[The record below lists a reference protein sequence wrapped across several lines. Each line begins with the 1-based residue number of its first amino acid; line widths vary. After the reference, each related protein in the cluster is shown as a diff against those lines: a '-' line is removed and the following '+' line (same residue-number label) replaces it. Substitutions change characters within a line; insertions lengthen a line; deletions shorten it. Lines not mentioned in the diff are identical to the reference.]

1 MRKQLRPS
9 SVAAIVVAAT
19 FLATAA
25 HAQEDTTSMKDIFS
39 QFSLRD
45 LLNVSIVTVSKQAE
59 NLFDAPLSATVLT
72 ANEIKSA
79 GATSIMEAFRLIP
92 GLIVR
97 EQTPGNFD
105 LHIRGLDNPDPNA
118 PLVTTVN
125 TVTLVMVNNRLVY
138 NDVQGG
144 TFWDMLQLG
153 IDDIDR
159 IEVVRGPA
167 AALYGS
173 NAATGVINIIT
184 KKPNYKTG
192 AYASTYAQGGMYNT
206 GVFSGAVGYGS
217 EGGFSVRVGG
227 TFETR
232 ARHLVDYY
240 RFSNQQ
246 LLGPLRPGGY
256 RPRPDTLAN
265 GNAVPPDQLAFEFPD
280 FNRALTRYAVNLHSA
295 YTAPEFNVNL
305 LGGYANAQYQRPYFG
320 AGEFVLN
327 SEENQSVFGHL
338 FGNWRDLSFS
348 GDITRGENITL
359 GRIPYNFLA
368 INASADYNLVVSE
381 NFSLKPSMVYHGV
394 RYVAFTVNQD
404 RSRLYPQTEP
414 ITNSTL
420 SASFRADYGVA
431 RFRFIFGLRAD
442 RFEVPENRF
451 FISPQAVVTFKPN
464 SDLLL
469 RASYGRS
476 ARSPFIAS
484 VFGFREPTP
493 ELPVRFIGNTNQAL
507 LTVDEVETGFR
518 YNLADKISIDLEAF
532 YSIANNFESILP
544 KKLILQQP
552 FSFVEFAFENTSQR
566 AEQLGATLELNLV
579 PNPDWA
585 IKAFATVQRTQIQNY
600 NYNSIF
606 SPERSVRDS
615 AFVNPA
621 TPTLFGG
628 VVITASP
635 WQRVALNLNAYF
647 YTAQTFSIISGQGLP
662 IANAT
667 EVSGNFILNATASY
681 EVFPKVKAFVNG
693 RNLLGGGRRQFGF
706 ADQIN
711 TMVLGGLQAEL

>member
-1 MRKQLRPS
+1 MRKQLRPLFL
-9 SVAAIVVAAT
+9 AAVIFVAT

-25 HAQEDTTSMKDIFS
+25 RAQEDTTSMKDIFS

-45 LLNVSIVTVSKQAE
+45 LLNVSIVTVSKQTE
-59 NLFDAPLSATVLT
+59 TIFDAPLSATVLT
-72 ANEIKSA
+72 SDEIKSA
-79 GATSIMEAFRLIP
+79 GATSVMEALRLIP

-105 LHIRGLDNPDPNA
+105 LHIRGFDNPDPNA
-118 PLVTTVN
+118 PLFTTVN

-184 KKPNYKTG
+184 KKPSYKTG

-206 GVFSGAVGYGS
+206 GVFSGAVGYSS
-217 EGGFSVRVGG
+217 EGGFSIRAGG

-240 RFSNQQ
+240 RFANQPIF
-246 LLGPLRPGGY
+246 GPFRPGGY
-256 RPRPDTLAN
+256 RPRPDTFTS
-265 GNAVPPDQLAFEFPD
+265 GTAVPPTELAFEFPD
-280 FNRALTRYAVNLHSA
+280 FNRALTRYAMNLHGA

-305 LGGYANAQYQRPYFG
+305 LGGYANSQYQRPYLG
-320 AGEFVLN
+320 ADSFVMN

-348 GDITRGENITL
+348 GDITRGENVTL
-359 GRIPYNFLA
+359 GGIPYNFLA
-368 INASADYNLVVSE
+368 INASADYNVAVSD
-381 NFSLKPSMVYHGV
+381 NFNLKPSIVYHGV
-394 RYVAFTVNQD
+394 RYFAFTVNQD
-404 RSRLYPQTEP
+404 RSRLYTQIEP
-414 ITNSTL
+414 LTNSTL
-420 SASFRADYGVA
+420 SASFRAEYGVA

-451 FISPQAVVTFKPN
+451 FISPQAIVTFKPN

-469 RASYGRS
+469 RASYGRA
-476 ARSPFIAS
+476 ARSPFIS
-484 VFGFREPTP
+484 SIFGDREPASD
-493 ELPVRFIGNTNQAL
+493 LPVRLRGNRNQAL
-507 LTVDEVETGFR
+507 LTIDEFETGTR
-518 YNLADKISIDLEAF
+518 LNLGDIASINVEAF
-532 YSIANNFESILP
+532 YSIANNFETIVL
-544 KKLILQQP
+544 KGFVLQQP
-552 FSFVEFAFENTSQR
+552 LPFVDAAFENTSQR

-579 PNPDWA
+579 PNPEWT
-585 IKAFATVQRTQIQNY
+585 IKAFATAQRTQIWNY
-600 NYNSIF
+600 NFNNVF
-606 SPERSVRDS
+606 FPAQSVRDS

-621 TPTLFGG
+621 TPALFGG
-628 VVITASP
+628 VIIAASP
-635 WQRVALNLNAYF
+635 WQRFALNLNAYF
-647 YTAQTFSIISGQGLP
+647 YTAQTFSIITGELLP
-662 IANAT
+662 TVNST
-667 EVSGNFILNATASY
+667 EVRTNFILNATASY

-693 RNLLGGGRRQFGF
+693 RNLLGGGQRQFGF

-711 TMVLGGLQAEL
+711 TMVLGGIQADL